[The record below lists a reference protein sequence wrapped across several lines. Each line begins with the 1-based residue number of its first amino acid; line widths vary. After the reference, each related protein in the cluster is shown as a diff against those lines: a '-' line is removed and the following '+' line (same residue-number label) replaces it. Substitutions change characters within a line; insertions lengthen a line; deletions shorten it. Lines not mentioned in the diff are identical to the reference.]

1 MRGQYDN
8 SSGILTIGTEKAAH
22 VNDIASELVHEAA
35 HALLSAEYAR
45 TNRQPGGNSIEQETL
60 TNGYQLQLYREQRKY
75 RTDEELEKRLRAS
88 NKGKLRQNIRSR
100 YAAAPENQ
108 PKIK

>member
-1 MRGQYDN
+1 M
-8 SSGILTIGTEKAAH
+8 
-22 VNDIASELVHEAA
+22 HEAA

-75 RTDEELEKRLRAS
+75 SKDKALEKRLEAS
-88 NKGKLRQNIRSR
+88 NQGKLRQNIRNR
-100 YAAAPENQ
+100 YATAPENQ
-108 PKIK
+108 PKNK

>member
-1 MRGQYDN
+1 MRGKYED
-8 SSGILTIGTEKAAH
+8 SIGTLTVDTKFAAH

-35 HALLSAEYAR
+35 HSLLSAEYAR

-75 RTDEELEKRLRAS
+75 RTDEELEKRIRAS
-88 NKGKLRQNIRSR
+88 NNGKLRQNIRSR